1 MPKRDL
7 KNYTML
13 EYLNLEHLGCSEI
26 LRHNQTNLLIMRR
39 VLVEYRQAQA
49 FQVQAMRNQ
58 EEGLVSPFYRKPKL
72 GCTNWS
78 KYF

>member
-49 FQVQAMRNQ
+49 FQV
-58 EEGLVSPFYRKPKL
+58 
-72 GCTNWS
+72 
-78 KYF
+78 